1 MVVITLEGTSYMGL
15 CLVFQDADIS
25 IRRRAMELCFALI
38 NSNNIRTMMKEL
50 LSFLETA
57 EPEFKATCS
66 SKCVLAA
73 EKYSPNVR
81 WHIDTLLKVVQ
92 AVSGEKSFELI

>member
-1 MVVITLEGTSYMGL
+1 
-15 CLVFQDADIS
+15 
-25 IRRRAMELCFALI
+25 MELCFALI
-38 NSNNIRTMMKEL
+38 NGNNIRTMMKEL
-50 LSFLETA
+50 LTFLENA

-81 WHIDTLLKVVQ
+81 WHIDTLLKVVE
-92 AVSGEKSFELI
+92 AVSCVEFCPTKMS

>member
-1 MVVITLEGTSYMGL
+1 
-15 CLVFQDADIS
+15 
-25 IRRRAMELCFALI
+25 MELCFALI
-38 NSNNIRTMMKEL
+38 NGNNIRTMMKEL
-50 LSFLETA
+50 LTFLENA

-81 WHIDTLLKVVQ
+81 WHIDTLLRVVE
-92 AVSGEKSFELI
+92 AVSFVESLYFSYCFLPEESMTKMKSTEWVFL